1 PADFAELV
9 GRNLSKQPLPAPIRT
24 SARIGKYLE
33 LIGIDVRTKKVRRGD
48 HLEVAAVLRCDE
60 RIPAGYKLFVHLKG
74 PGGAFANGD
83 HDFLSGYLSP
93 QKLKP
98 GSYLRDVT
106 RLQVPAHFPPGK
118 ASLQIGLYRRAE
130 RVEVSGDPQVAQA
143 VDKSLRLGTI
153 DIE

>member
-1 PADFAELV
+1 MLDGVHLVVAYLDAGHTPAQCLV
-9 GRNLSKQPLPAPIRT
+9 SERHIR
-24 SARIGKYLE
+24 
-33 LIGIDVRTKKVRRGD
+33 
-48 HLEVAAVLRCDE
+48 HPEVAAVLRCDE

-106 RLQVPAHFPPGK
+106 RLQVPAHFPPSGGRRQVMITGVGRS
-118 ASLQIGLYRRAE
+118 ASSR
-130 RVEVSGDPQVAQA
+130 
-143 VDKSLRLGTI
+143 LRLTFPWM
-153 DIE
+153 